1 LNLIL
6 FARKVSSPQTFRAH
20 FSGTTFLSMGINN
33 FMTTPNDNNNA
44 SSIPETSNSKP
55 MDSKQDVAQ
64 SPDLRIDEDFRGL
77 QGVPA
82 KEEMLEQ
89 STGSHRVDEKI
100 EEKGTGANASGVSQR
115 YESGNN
121 SEPQQ
126 ETTPREHGLDGNN
139 EERGVP
145 HNVSNEDLD
154 NTGNIAGTDIQ
165 EAAEK
170 GSLNP

>member
-1 LNLIL
+1 MP
-6 FARKVSSPQTFRAH
+6 PQYLKAA
-20 FSGTTFLSMGINN
+20 I
-33 FMTTPNDNNNA
+33 PN
-44 SSIPETSNSKP
+44 P

-82 KEEMLEQ
+82 KDEMLEQ

-115 YESGNN
+115 YESSNN

-126 ETTPREHGLDGNN
+126 DTTPREQGLDGNN

-145 HNVSNEDLD
+145 HNVSNEDLASSGKH
-154 NTGNIAGTDIQ
+154 TRSPTYRKQQKKAPSTR
-165 EAAEK
+165 
-170 GSLNP
+170 SR